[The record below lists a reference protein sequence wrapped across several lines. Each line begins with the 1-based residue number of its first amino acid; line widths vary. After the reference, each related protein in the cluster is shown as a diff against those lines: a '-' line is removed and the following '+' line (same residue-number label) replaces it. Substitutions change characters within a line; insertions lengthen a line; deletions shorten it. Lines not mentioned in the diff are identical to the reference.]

1 MVTIIDYG
9 TGNLRSVA
17 NAFERLGAAYC
28 LTADPERIRR
38 SERVLLP
45 GVGEAA
51 TAMERLRAAGLVE
64 LLRGLTC
71 PVLGICLGMQLLC
84 AESEEGGGTECLGLF
99 PNRVRRFAQQSGI
112 KVPHVGW
119 NSIHDLKSPLY
130 RGVEAG
136 AYVYYVHSYAAEVNG
151 CTAAATD
158 YGGRFSGSLWRDN
171 FYGCQFHPEK
181 SGEVGQRILS
191 NFLSL

>member
-84 AESEEGGGTECLGLF
+84 AGSEEGGGTCL
-99 PNRVRRFAQQSGI
+99 
-112 KVPHVGW
+112 
-119 NSIHDLKSPLY
+119 LY
-130 RGVEAG
+130 T
-136 AYVYYVHSYAAEVNG
+136 SDAA
-151 CTAAATD
+151 D
-158 YGGRFSGSLWRDN
+158 D
-171 FYGCQFHPEK
+171 
-181 SGEVGQRILS
+181 
-191 NFLSL
+191 